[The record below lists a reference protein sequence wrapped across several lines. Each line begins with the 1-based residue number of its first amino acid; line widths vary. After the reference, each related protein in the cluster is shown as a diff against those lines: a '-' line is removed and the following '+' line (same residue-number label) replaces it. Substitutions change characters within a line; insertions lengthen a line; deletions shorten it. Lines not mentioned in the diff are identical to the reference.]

1 MSEKY
6 KEASND
12 VVEFFEGRMD
22 TFVFSFDIKFICLC
36 DNKQKQLVKLTKI
49 PEQYAILLKKDLLV
63 TINEEYFDA
72 FSTEDEEVLNILF
85 DKEIDKI
92 ETNADK
98 GTFKINNN
106 ASFSANIGFIEKY
119 SYEKVKRSIEIEQL
133 FEEQKKDKNNQ

>member
-6 KEASND
+6 KEASDD
-12 VVEFFEGRMD
+12 VVEFFESRMD
-22 TFVFSFDIKFICLC
+22 LFVFSFDISFICLC

-49 PEQYAILLKKDLLV
+49 PEQYSILLKKQLLV

-72 FSTEDEEVLNILF
+72 FSTEDEEVLKILI

-92 ETNADK
+92 ETNSDK

-106 ASFSANIGFIEKY
+106 VSFNANIGFIEKY
-119 SYEKVKRSIEIEQL
+119 SYEKVKRSIEIEKL
-133 FEEQKKDKNNQ
+133 FEEQKNDKNNQ